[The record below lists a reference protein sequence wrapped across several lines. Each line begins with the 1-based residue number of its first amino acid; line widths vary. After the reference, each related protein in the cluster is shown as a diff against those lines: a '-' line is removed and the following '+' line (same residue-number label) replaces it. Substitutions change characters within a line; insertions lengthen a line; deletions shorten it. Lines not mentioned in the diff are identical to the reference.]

1 MALVVAPDRL
11 QTGIAMP
18 VVLSL
23 DGTSGTHQYVKVT
36 VMVSW

>member
-11 QTGIAMP
+11 QAGIEMP

-23 DGTSGTHQYVKVT
+23 AGASGEHQYVKVT